1 MAALWQINLTV
12 QDQPEVFVEMLD
24 AASDAE
30 TTSMHR
36 DEDDRP
42 WLIMIITM
50 TEPDPAQVQFAIDQ
64 ACAITGEEVIEH
76 NITKLPDINWLAEN
90 RKSFPPL
97 DIGRFWIYGN
107 YVTDPVPH
115 GKTGIKI
122 DAGEAFGSG
131 THGTTHGCIMM
142 LEKHCPD
149 RPNLKI
155 ADIGCGSGILA
166 MAAAKLHPTATIIA
180 VDNDQIAVNVAA
192 ENTVMNDVGF
202 IKTACAEG
210 YQHDLVSS
218 HAPYDVI
225 LANILPTPLIEMS
238 QDAAAALADGGI
250 IILSGLTESHREKVV
265 TAHEKLGLSLVDSF
279 AYNDWVALV
288 MRKGGK

>member
-1 MAALWQINLTV
+1 MTALWQINLTV
-12 QDQPEVFVEMLD
+12 QDQADVFLEMLD

-30 TTSMHR
+30 ATSMHR
-36 DEDDRP
+36 DEDDCP
-42 WLIMIITM
+42 WIILIITK

-64 ACAITGEEVIEH
+64 ACAITGEKVIEQ
-76 NITKLPDINWLAEN
+76 NITKLPDINWLQEN

-107 YVTDPVPH
+107 YVTDPVPA
-115 GKTGIKI
+115 GKTAIKV

-131 THGTTHGCIMM
+131 THGTTHGCVMM

-149 RPNLKI
+149 RPNLNI

-180 VDNDQIAVNVAA
+180 VDNDQIAVDVTA

-210 YQHDLVSS
+210 YQHDLVAS
-218 HAPYDVI
+218 HAPYDII

-238 QDAAAALADGGI
+238 KDAAASLAVGGI
-250 IILSGLTESHREKVV
+250 IILSGLTEQHRDKVV
-265 TAHEKLGLSLVDSF
+265 AAHEKLGLNLIDSVVF
-279 AYNDWVALV
+279 NDWVALV
-288 MRKGGK
+288 MQKGGA